1 MDFKRTIKCSNC
13 SNETTI
19 YLNSELDMSE
29 LLLAG
34 KCTRC
39 GNSLQLSFN
48 IVSKSEG
55 EGQAPQT
62 QSTTESSGPTVSID
76 DALFTPDIP
85 SDTIKDLMEE

>member
-13 SNETTI
+13 GNETTI
-19 YLNSELDMSE
+19 YLNSELEMSE

-34 KCTRC
+34 KCARC

-48 IVSKSEG
+48 IVSKEATESPSAEQSE
-55 EGQAPQT
+55 
-62 QSTTESSGPTVSID
+62 SSESSGPTVNLDDSI
-76 DALFTPDIP
+76 FTPDIP

>member
-19 YLNSELDMSE
+19 YLNSELEMSE

-48 IVSKSEG
+48 IVNKSEG
-55 EGQAPQT
+55 ESQAPQT
-62 QSTTESSGPTVSID
+62 QSAESSSPTVSID

>member
-19 YLNSELDMSE
+19 YLNSELEMSE

-34 KCTRC
+34 KCARC

-48 IVSKSEG
+48 IVDKTATGGTSSAQDSSAED
-55 EGQAPQT
+55 
-62 QSTTESSGPTVSID
+62 SGPAVNID
-76 DALFTPDIP
+76 DTLFTPDIP